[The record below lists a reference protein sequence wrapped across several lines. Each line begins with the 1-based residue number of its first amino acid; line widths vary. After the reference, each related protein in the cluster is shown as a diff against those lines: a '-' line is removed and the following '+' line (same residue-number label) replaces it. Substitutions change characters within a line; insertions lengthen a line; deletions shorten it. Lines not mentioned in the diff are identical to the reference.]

1 MHRLGKLFCAV
12 LVAAIMSTPGEAQEL
27 TDAHLRAAQDAI
39 RALGVTNQ
47 FDQALPDL
55 VIQVQGILMQR
66 RPDLARQIT
75 TVVNQVAL
83 DLVARRRDLNNDA
96 ARIWALTFTQD
107 ELVLITTFY
116 NSETGRKLS
125 QMYPQVMTETG
136 QAFEN
141 WYQRLAE
148 EMLDRTLLEFQQQ
161 GVAF

>member
-1 MHRLGKLFCAV
+1 LLAAAV
-12 LVAAIMSTPGEAQEL
+12 MSAPGEAQEL

-66 RPDLARQIT
+66 RPDLSRQIT

-96 ARIWALTFTQD
+96 ARIWALTFTQE

-161 GVAF
+161 GIAF

>member
-1 MHRLGKLFCAV
+1 L
-12 LVAAIMSTPGEAQEL
+12 LVAAIVSSPGTAQEL

-55 VIQVQGILMQR
+55 VLQVQGVLMQR
-66 RPDLARQIT
+66 RPDLSRQIT

-96 ARIWALTFTQD
+96 ARIWALTFTQE